1 MITRRSLVCSLSEK
15 EAVPAA
21 AGFKARRSCCGLRQ
35 PDGEKAVSLFFFF
48 AGKRGDFF
56 ASSGPKPAGLIPW
69 YWQLRCH
76 PQGSPC
82 PPWGS
87 ASSQGSLCPC
97 PAKDP
102 SLYPFTESFAVVAV
116 SLGVWRRAN
125 FKISCKFSDLFP
137 SNSMTFSIFC
147 SFQDYCA
154 LVPIYLFFFFFF

>member
-1 MITRRSLVCSLSEK
+1 MWFETTRWGKSRF
-15 EAVPAA
+15 P
-21 AGFKARRSCCGLRQ
+21 F
-35 PDGEKAVSLFFFF
+35 FFFF

-69 YWQLRCH
+69 YWQLHCH

-87 ASSQGSLCPC
+87 ASSQGSPCPC

-125 FKISCKFSDLFP
+125 FKISCEFSDLFP

-154 LVPIYLFFFFFF
+154 LVPIYLFFFFFFFNKVRCKVIEKYYLLLKLVPEIL